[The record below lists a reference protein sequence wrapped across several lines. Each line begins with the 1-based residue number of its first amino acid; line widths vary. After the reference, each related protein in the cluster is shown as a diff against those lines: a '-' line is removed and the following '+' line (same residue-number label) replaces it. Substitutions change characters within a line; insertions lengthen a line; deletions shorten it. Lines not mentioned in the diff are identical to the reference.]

1 MTDKRIAPEEELW
14 RHDSY
19 ISAQVAAEDARQ
31 GDGFLTFRDQEYYA
45 NLQEQLDAMNDADLT
60 ERANAVMREFDE
72 RCAEVYNERRAGY
85 WMDAPQL
92 TRGEQMV
99 IDEYLRR
106 NE

>member
-1 MTDKRIAPEEELW
+1 MTD
-14 RHDSY
+14 
-19 ISAQVAAEDARQ
+19 
-31 GDGFLTFRDQEYYA
+31 FLTFREQDEIA

-60 ERANAVMREFDE
+60 ERANAVMREFNE
-72 RCAEVYNERRAGY
+72 RCAEVVQERAAGY

>member
-1 MTDKRIAPEEELW
+1 MSEYTD
-14 RHDSY
+14 
-19 ISAQVAAEDARQ
+19 
-31 GDGFLTFRDQEYYA
+31 FLTFREQDEIA

-60 ERANAVMREFDE
+60 DKANTIMSEFHE
-72 RCAEVYNERRAGY
+72 RCAEVMQERAAGY
-85 WMDAPQL
+85 WLDAPQL

>member
-1 MTDKRIAPEEELW
+1 MSEYTD
-14 RHDSY
+14 
-19 ISAQVAAEDARQ
+19 
-31 GDGFLTFRDQEYYA
+31 FLTFREQDEIA

-60 ERANAVMREFDE
+60 ERANAVMREFNE
-72 RCAEVYNERRAGY
+72 RCAEVVQERAAGY

>member
-1 MTDKRIAPEEELW
+1 MSEYTD
-14 RHDSY
+14 
-19 ISAQVAAEDARQ
+19 
-31 GDGFLTFRDQEYYA
+31 FLTFREQDEIA

-60 ERANAVMREFDE
+60 ERANAVMREFNE
-72 RCAEVYNERRAGY
+72 RCAEVVQERAAGY

-99 IDEYLRR
+99 MDEYWRR

>member
-1 MTDKRIAPEEELW
+1 MSEYTD
-14 RHDSY
+14 
-19 ISAQVAAEDARQ
+19 
-31 GDGFLTFRDQEYYA
+31 FLTFRDQEYYA
-45 NLQEQLDAMNDADLT
+45 NLQEQLDAMNDHDLT
-60 ERANAVMREFDE
+60 ERANAVMSEFHE
-72 RCAEVYNERRAGY
+72 RCAEVMQERAAGY

>member
-1 MTDKRIAPEEELW
+1 MSEYTD
-14 RHDSY
+14 
-19 ISAQVAAEDARQ
+19 
-31 GDGFLTFRDQEYYA
+31 FLTFREQDEIA

-60 ERANAVMREFDE
+60 DKANAVMREFNE
-72 RCAEVYNERRAGY
+72 RCAEVMQERAAGY

>member
-1 MTDKRIAPEEELW
+1 MSEYTD
-14 RHDSY
+14 
-19 ISAQVAAEDARQ
+19 
-31 GDGFLTFRDQEYYA
+31 FLTFREQEEIA

-60 ERANAVMREFDE
+60 ERAYAVMREFDE

-85 WMDAPQL
+85 WLDAPQL